1 MPSPDVAE
9 LRRMYLDI
17 VKRAL
22 RHDLYWPR
30 DREIPTEFE
39 VPEFAEAVRQAHA
52 EGTIDFRDLT
62 SVPDVG
68 WSWPK
73 YGQTMV
79 GEARLENVQMTVETV
94 LADGV
99 PGDLIEAGVWRGGV
113 TILMRAVLAAYGI
126 EDRRVIVADSFRGLP
141 PPNAE
146 IYPADEGDIHH
157 TANQLAVSRDQVE
170 TNFRMYGLLD
180 EQVEFLEGWFSDTL
194 PTLEERRWAVVRVD
208 GDMYESTTDALVN
221 LYPGL
226 SVGGFVIIDDYAH
239 GPCRQAVEDFRE
251 AHRVSEPI
259 EKIDWTGAFWRREG

>member
-1 MPSPDVAE
+1 M
-9 LRRMYLDI
+9 
-17 VKRAL
+17 
-22 RHDLYWPR
+22 
-30 DREIPTEFE
+30 
-39 VPEFAEAVRQAHA
+39 
-52 EGTIDFRDLT
+52 
-62 SVPDVG
+62 
-68 WSWPK
+68 
-73 YGQTMV
+73 
-79 GEARLENVQMTVETV
+79 
-94 LADGV
+94 
-99 PGDLIEAGVWRGGV
+99 
-113 TILMRAVLAAYGI
+113 
-126 EDRRVIVADSFRGLP
+126 ADSFRGLP